1 MQKNVSDLNADR
13 AFSAAPT
20 LKDAE
25 YKLVKFLMLDPIQPC
40 HCLNCQIKRVLLE
53 LPGLAAAQRSEY
65 ESIASIVSSELVMMI
80 PRIDEIIE
88 RHTKTQNA
96 KKIDPAFDELP
107 F

>member
-1 MQKNVSDLNADR
+1 M
-13 AFSAAPT
+13 
-20 LKDAE
+20 
-25 YKLVKFLMLDPIQPC
+25 KFLMLDPIQPC
-40 HCLNCQIKRVLLE
+40 HCLNCQIERVLLE